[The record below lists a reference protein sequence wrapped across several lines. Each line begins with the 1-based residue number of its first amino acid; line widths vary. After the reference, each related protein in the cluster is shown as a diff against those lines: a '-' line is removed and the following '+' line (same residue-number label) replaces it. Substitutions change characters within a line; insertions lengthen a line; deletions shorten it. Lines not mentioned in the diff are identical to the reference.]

1 MSMCTAS
8 CKQNNYRSA
17 FTRTCS
23 GRPETHGRSL
33 LRREAAVLMRNVVF
47 IPVNTASFG
56 QRFHQSKHIR
66 RVHSSCFTLL
76 CKRSRG
82 GARPEWKSS
91 SPAGFSL
98 CVYVVRAVQGGT
110 IFGYRDNSAG
120 LNGFCHR
127 CVKIPCCHR
136 FFVSIH
142 YHSLEYC

>member
-1 MSMCTAS
+1 MCTAS

-82 GARPEWKSS
+82 GLGLSG
-91 SPAGFSL
+91 SPAALQASLYVSTSYGLCRGTRFSGTGIIL
-98 CVYVVRAVQGGT
+98 QGSMGSVT
-110 IFGYRDNSAG
+110 G
-120 LNGFCHR
+120 
-127 CVKIPCCHR
+127 V
-136 FFVSIH
+136 
-142 YHSLEYC
+142 